1 MQTLAQQLEQIIIT
15 GRKKQIRIQG
25 RQLMITPDVARRI
38 VCVLDELSEPNQAW
52 FLQQEARAMLHLA
65 DRLFDMIVQRETAK
79 VIRAT
84 SATTLASTTII
95 KGEIS

>member
-1 MQTLAQQLEQIIIT
+1 MQTLTQQLEQIIAA

-52 FLQQEARAMLHLA
+52 FLQQEARAMLQLA
-65 DRLFDMIVQRETAK
+65 DRLFDMILQRKTDQGMRMVFA
-79 VIRAT
+79 
-84 SATTLASTTII
+84 STLASTRIT
-95 KGEIS
+95 KGETS

>member
-1 MQTLAQQLEQIIIT
+1 MQTLTQQLEQIVAD
-15 GRKKQIRIQG
+15 GRKKQIRIHG

-52 FLQQEARAMLHLA
+52 FLQQEARAMLRLV
-65 DRLFDMIVQRETAK
+65 DRLFNLIVQRETAK
-79 VIRAT
+79 VMRIT
-84 SATTLASTTII
+84 SVTPLPSTILT